1 MAWDSISE
9 GWTPTISQSPAISAS
24 SMYLRV
30 TSSGLSAGHHTF
42 WLNLA
47 NMFAAAFGKT
57 GARESGWSVT
67 DEMRSRR
74 YSYVSVDGPGRL
86 RVLENW
92 GRDVKLTRACAMS
105 ITYRSAVTFN
115 FILMNLIWNN
125 TTHVNRP
132 YFCPTVVKLPPNRPY
147 YTVVNSEVH

>member
-9 GWTPTISQSPAISAS
+9 GWTPTTSQSPAISTS

-47 NMFAAAFGKT
+47 NKFTTAFGKT

-74 YSYVSVDGPGRL
+74 YSYVSVDGPGKL

-92 GRDVKLTRACAMS
+92 GRDVKLTTACAMS
-105 ITYRSAVTFN
+105 ITYRLAITFN
-115 FILMNLIWNN
+115 IILMNLIWN

-132 YFCPTVVKLPPNRPY
+132 YFCLTVVKLPPNRPY
-147 YTVVNSEVH
+147 YTVVNPAVH

>member
-1 MAWDSISE
+1 
-9 GWTPTISQSPAISAS
+9 
-24 SMYLRV
+24 MYLRV

-86 RVLENW
+86 RVLEN
-92 GRDVKLTRACAMS
+92 
-105 ITYRSAVTFN
+105 
-115 FILMNLIWNN
+115 
-125 TTHVNRP
+125 
-132 YFCPTVVKLPPNRPY
+132 
-147 YTVVNSEVH
+147 

>member
-9 GWTPTISQSPAISAS
+9 GRTPTTSQSPATSTS

-42 WLNLA
+42 WLSLA
-47 NMFAAAFGKT
+47 NKFATTFGKT

-86 RVLENW
+86 RVLEN
-92 GRDVKLTRACAMS
+92 
-105 ITYRSAVTFN
+105 
-115 FILMNLIWNN
+115 
-125 TTHVNRP
+125 
-132 YFCPTVVKLPPNRPY
+132 
-147 YTVVNSEVH
+147 